1 MCLRRVP
8 VRLLPRQPNLCIYLR
23 RTNHCAYQAQR
34 EPRAGLQNNTYADC
48 RVGDFPLADFIRRV
62 THVSIMPNS
71 WTQRGSAM
79 FRPGNLPLAPPVAF
93 YTALLYHVFPIA
105 ATPIPT
111 QLTSNATSSE
121 QNTYSAR
128 GSGFQVLAD
137 GTQDLAALVG
147 LFATDGVERYT
158 IDYTRGFLPP
168 VTAPLSLLG
177 LLGYVRGLLKASLG
191 IEFCERAGFSTASL
205 RSHAGVRRQDVG
217 RSERI
222 VNVYYLERT
231 ISESSVQWK
240 VVKTVPHTHESMP
253 LIAGGGKRALRDRR
267 AYNPSFSIAMCSLVR
282 SGSTAK
288 ITFGTCVLCLAL
300 TSSISSLVTLLLAGP
315 WIWTRYFACAGL
327 PLSILVGGLPW
338 CWEYIIEHL
347 PFESCDWFRSDWKEG
362 TASVARSTDLPGE
375 SLMRKNHFAYFAR
388 DDHFYI
394 FDCRAVSVLG
404 LGFIRV
410 TSLCAAICIT
420 VAYICQYIELR
431 SASATQSGIWLGAQ
445 GLLAI
450 ARVLTWHWAPK
461 ALGFSTEADI
471 RWTDQRDKMFK
482 NSLTELEITL
492 CWSSV
497 PNTIPNA
504 TWETDP
510 GPKAE
515 GKDSTQAPPLP
526 KWLVGK
532 IDSLR
537 LVEAFGLWNR
547 IRSEM
552 AVESG
557 FCQLRNASTQWDM
570 PDYIFARWLQLRC
583 RAYGHNITY
592 TASKR
597 RLGVG
602 AWVCRIMQ
610 DMDGNLHIVPGVSLH
625 VYSEDC
631 KTNPSNEIIF
641 FSHFRDPEL
650 NILSFPRNHA
660 DGTQT
665 LYQGVAGLP
674 NDNRGMPWLANRALE
689 PFYQQ
694 IVDELWSE
702 MLSALQVLGF
712 CQV

>member
-1 MCLRRVP
+1 M
-8 VRLLPRQPNLCIYLR
+8 
-23 RTNHCAYQAQR
+23 
-34 EPRAGLQNNTYADC
+34 
-48 RVGDFPLADFIRRV
+48 
-62 THVSIMPNS
+62 SNS
-71 WTQRGSAM
+71 WSQGRRGIL
-79 FRPGNLPLAPPVAF
+79 RPRNLLLASPIAF
-93 YTALLYHVFPIA
+93 YTALLSHVFSTA
-105 ATPIPT
+105 ATPVPS
-111 QLTSNATSSE
+111 LSTSNTSSSDGT
-121 QNTYSAR
+121 TYSNR

-177 LLGYVRGLLKASLG
+177 LLGYVRALLKVSLG
-191 IEFCERAGFSTASL
+191 IEFCERAGLSTASL
-205 RSHAGVRRQDVG
+205 RSYAGVRRRDVAHG
-217 RSERI
+217 EKI
-222 VNVYYLERT
+222 VNVHYLERT

-240 VVKTVPHTHESMP
+240 IVKTVPHTQESMP

-267 AYNPSFSIAMCSLVR
+267 AYNASFGIAMCSLVR
-282 SGSTAK
+282 SGSTAR
-288 ITFGTCVLCLAL
+288 IAFGACVLCLAL
-300 TSSISSLVTLLLAGP
+300 TTSLSSFILLLLAGP
-315 WIWTRYFACAGL
+315 WAWTRFFACVGL
-327 PLSILVGGLPW
+327 PLSSLVGGLPW
-338 CWEYIIEHL
+338 CWVYIIEHL

-362 TASVARSTDLPGE
+362 TVSVARSADVPGE

-394 FDCRAVSVLG
+394 FDCRAVSVFALVV
-404 LGFIRV
+404 IRV
-410 TSLCAAICIT
+410 TSLCAAVSIA

-431 SASATQSGIWLGAQ
+431 SASAKQSGIWLGAQ

-450 ARVLTWHWAPK
+450 ARVLSWHWAPK

-471 RWTDQRDKMFK
+471 RWTDQRDKIFK
-482 NSLTELEITL
+482 DSFTELEITL
-492 CWSSV
+492 CWSS
-497 PNTIPNA
+497 IPNNVPDT
-504 TWETDP
+504 TWEAGIRPQAESRDP
-510 GPKAE
+510 
-515 GKDSTQAPPLP
+515 TQAPPLP

-532 IDSLR
+532 MDSLR

-547 IRSEM
+547 IRSEV
-552 AVESG
+552 AVASD

-570 PDYIFARWLQLRC
+570 PDDIFARWLQLRC

-602 AWVCRIMQ
+602 AWACRIIQ
-610 DMDGNLHIVPGVSLH
+610 DMDGNLHIVPGISLH
-625 VYSEDC
+625 VYSEDR
-631 KTNPSNEIIF
+631 TINTSDEIIF

-650 NILSFPRNHA
+650 NVMSFPRNHT
-660 DGTQT
+660 DETQK

-674 NDNRGMPWLANRALE
+674 NDNRGIPWLARRALE

-694 IVDELWSE
+694 IVDDLWSE

-712 CQV
+712 SRG